1 MSRGDVSV
9 PPRLTA
15 VAGPCTG
22 ATGWSSAAH
31 GSSMSHE
38 EVEFCA
44 EEELVTIVP
53 AFRKDV
59 PLALLGGQY
68 GPFRPQVWRAARE
81 GGGSDAQ
88 TGFGRVLAGSVATVV
103 GAALGTLWRLPRAGV
118 SRTLQLLALQLR
130 APRRRARQR
139 PREACAACRPRSLSA
154 PGSAR

>member
-1 MSRGDVSV
+1 MSRGGDVSV

-22 ATGWSSAAH
+22 ATGWSSATH

-68 GPFRPQVWRAARE
+68 GPFRPQVCGARGRRVANAKGGSFWRE
-81 GGGSDAQ
+81 GGA
-88 TGFGRVLAGSVATVV
+88 
-103 GAALGTLWRLPRAGV
+103 
-118 SRTLQLLALQLR
+118 
-130 APRRRARQR
+130 RRWARQR
-139 PREACAACRPRSLSA
+139 RTRWRLRRAAVNRTL
-154 PGSAR
+154 

>member
-15 VAGPCTG
+15 VAGPSTG
-22 ATGWSSAAH
+22 ATGWSSATH

-68 GPFRPQVWRAARE
+68 GPFRPQARRCA
-81 GGGSDAQ
+81 SLAL
-88 TGFGRVLAGSVATVV
+88 RVLKAGVLKGSNARTRRRMRAPSRWRRST
-103 GAALGTLWRLPRAGV
+103 AAQPRA
-118 SRTLQLLALQLR
+118 QC
-130 APRRRARQR
+130 APV
-139 PREACAACRPRSLSA
+139 CVVAAAAGR
-154 PGSAR
+154 